1 VYMSLQQQIK
11 ENIKQAM
18 LAKEPIKLEVLRG
31 MSTAFMN
38 ELVAKGRKPQDELTD
53 EEAQAV
59 ITRIGKQRKDSIEQF
74 EKAGRADL
82 ADEEKAQYAFI
93 EEYLPQLMSEEEIN
107 AYINTKKAEGLDTT
121 QKGLV
126 MKTLMQDLKGKADG
140 QLVKKII
147 DAL

>member
-1 VYMSLQQQIK
+1 MSLQQQIK

-82 ADEEKAQYAFI
+82 ADEEKAQYSFI

>member
-1 VYMSLQQQIK
+1 MYMSLQQQIK

-82 ADEEKAQYAFI
+82 ADEEKAQYSFI

>member
-1 VYMSLQQQIK
+1 MYMSLQQQIK

-82 ADEEKAQYAFI
+82 ADEEKAQYSFI
-93 EEYLPQLMSEEEIN
+93 EEYLPQLMLEEEIN

>member
-1 VYMSLQQQIK
+1 MNLQVQIK

-31 MSTAFMN
+31 MSSAFMN
-38 ELVAKGRKPQDELTD
+38 ELVATGRKPADELTD
-53 EEAQAV
+53 EEALAV

-74 EKAGRADL
+74 EKAGRMDL
-82 ADEEKAQYAFI
+82 ADEEKAQYVFI
-93 EEYLPQLMSEEEIN
+93 EEYLPKLMSEEQVR
-107 AYINTKKAEGLDTT
+107 AYIETKKGEGLDVS

-147 DAL
+147 DTL

>member
-1 VYMSLQQQIK
+1 MSLQQQIK